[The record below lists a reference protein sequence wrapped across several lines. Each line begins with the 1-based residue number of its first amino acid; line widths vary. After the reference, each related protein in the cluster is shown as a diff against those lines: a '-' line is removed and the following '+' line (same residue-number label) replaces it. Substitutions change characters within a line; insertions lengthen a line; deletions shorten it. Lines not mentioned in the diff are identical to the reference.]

1 MRILVIED
9 DSAAASYILNGLAKL
24 GDVGE
29 HVTDGREG
37 LIRATSREYDVIVVD
52 RMLPGLEGLALVRTL
67 RGAGVKTPAIFL
79 TAIGGVPDRVEGL
92 DAGGDDY
99 LTKPFAF
106 SELYARLSALTRRP
120 PLAPRETI
128 LRVADLEMDL
138 VERRLTRAGKK
149 IDLLPREFKLL
160 KYLMQNAERVV
171 TRTMVLEHVWEFH
184 FDPRSKIIETHISR
198 LRAKIDKGS
207 DRVLIHTI
215 RGIGYVI
222 RTPS

>member
-9 DSAAASYILNGLAKL
+9 DPEAASYILNGLTSL
-24 GDVGE
+24 GHVGE
-29 HVTDGREG
+29 HVADGREG
-37 LIRATSREYDVIVVD
+37 LILATTGSYDVIVVD
-52 RMLPGLEGLALVRTL
+52 RMLPGLEGLAIVRTL

-79 TAIGGVPDRVEGL
+79 TARGGVPDRVEGL

-120 PLAPRETI
+120 PLAPRDTV
-128 LRVADLEMDL
+128 LTVGDLEMDL
-138 VERRLTRAGKK
+138 VERRVTRAGKK
-149 IDLLPREFKLL
+149 VDLLPREFKLL

-171 TRTMVLEHVWEFH
+171 TRSMVLEHVWEFH

-207 DRVLIHTI
+207 EREMIHTI
-215 RGIGYVI
+215 RGVGYVI
-222 RTPS
+222 RTHS